1 MVILLSNIQRV
12 HDLRELSITDERL
25 INKESVNMISKLQ
38 LNKSSIISNDE
49 SEKGIVLIAAI
60 SLIAIL
66 ALFGT
71 VGVITTSTELI
82 ISKNHKTSVQ
92 SNYIARAGTE
102 HARQVLK
109 LLNAASADT
118 GSFSDEL
125 ANIVGTNT
133 TLEGYT
139 GIDDVPIVDTTNLG
153 NGAYT
158 VYLTNDLIDGYTNL
172 TDSNNRVCLTSI
184 ATTSSGSR
192 DVIELTVSISELFP
206 PPGTITLLGSGA
218 TFTGGNSNAKDLH
231 GDDQC
236 GSDPPKPV
244 VALSNAID
252 VAAVQ
257 AAISKPNTYHT
268 EDEFG
273 NPVTFSDDPDAIVT
287 DVPQSIIDSIESN
300 YGIDLLDPAD
310 LDDLVATIQAQADTE
325 APDGSTDAT
334 VYLGN
339 TGDLQIVVVTGD
351 FTMSGSSNGA
361 GILVVTGTL
370 TFSGS
375 PSYTGLILVIGEGAV
390 IRNGGGNGTFSG
402 GILVANTTG
411 GVLGPP
417 SFVTNG
423 GGNGTVQYCS
433 TAVNNP
439 LSLLSLKPTA
449 LREL

>member
-1 MVILLSNIQRV
+1 
-12 HDLRELSITDERL
+12 
-25 INKESVNMISKLQ
+25 MISKLQ
-38 LNKSSIISNDE
+38 LIKSSIISKHED
-49 SEKGIVLIAAI
+49 EKGVVFIAAI
-60 SLIAIL
+60 GLIG
-66 ALFGT
+66 ALMLVGT
-71 VGVITTSTELI
+71 LSATTTYIEIKLS
-82 ISKNHKTSVQ
+82 SNYKTSVQ
-92 SNYIARAGTE
+92 ANYIARAGTE

-109 LLNAASADT
+109 LLNADSADT
-118 GSFSDEL
+118 GSFADEL
-125 ANIVGTNT
+125 ANVVGSNMA
-133 TLEGYT
+133 LDGYT
-139 GIDDVPIVDTTNLG
+139 GIDDVPVVNTTNLG

-158 VYLTNDLIDGYTNL
+158 VYLTNDLIDDYTNP

-192 DVIELTVSISELFP
+192 DVVELTVSINELFP
-206 PPGTITLLGSGA
+206 LPGAITLISGGA
-218 TFTGGNSNAKDLH
+218 DFTGGNSNAKDLY

-244 VALSNAID
+244 VALSHVAD
-252 VAAVQ
+252 VSDVQ
-257 AAISKPNTYHT
+257 DAISKPDTYHT
-268 EDEFG
+268 EDENG

-287 DVPQSIIDSIESN
+287 DITQSIIDDIESN
-300 YGIDLLDPAD
+300 YGIDLLDPVD
-310 LDDLVATIQAQADTE
+310 LDDLVTMLQEYADTV

-361 GILVVTGTL
+361 GILAVMGTL

-375 PSYTGLILVIGEGAV
+375 PSYTGLILVIGEGSV
-390 IRNGGGNGTFSG
+390 IRNGGGNGTLSG

-411 GVLGPP
+411 GVLGSP

-423 GGNGTVQYCS
+423 GGNGNVQYCS

-439 LSLLSLKPTA
+439 LSLLSLKSTA

>member
-1 MVILLSNIQRV
+1 
-12 HDLRELSITDERL
+12 
-25 INKESVNMISKLQ
+25 MISKLQ
-38 LNKSSIISNDE
+38 LKKSSIIAKAEN
-49 SEKGIVLIAAI
+49 EKGIVLIGAI
-60 SLIAIL
+60 ALIAIL
-66 ALFGT
+66 ALLGT
-71 VGVITTSTELI
+71 VSIVTTSTELL
-82 ISKNHKTSVQ
+82 ISKNHKTGVQ
-92 SNYIARAGTE
+92 ANYIARAGTE

-109 LLNAASADT
+109 LLNAASVDT
-118 GSFSDEL
+118 GSFTDEI
-125 ANIVGTNT
+125 ANVVGTNT

-139 GIDDVPIVDTTNLG
+139 GIDDVPIVGTTNLG
-153 NGAYT
+153 NGSYK
-158 VYLTNDLIDGYTNL
+158 VYLTNDLIDGYTNQ
-172 TDSNNRVCLTSI
+172 TDSNKKICLTSI
-184 ATTSSGSR
+184 ATTSGGSQA
-192 DVIELTVSISELFP
+192 VVELTVFINELFP
-206 PPGTITLLGSGA
+206 PPGAIALLGSGA
-218 TFTGGNSNAKDLH
+218 TFIGGNSNAKDLY

-244 VALSNAID
+244 VTLSDAID

-257 AAISKPNTYHT
+257 AAISKPDTYHT

-273 NPVTFSDDPDAIVT
+273 DPVTFSDDPDAIVT
-287 DVPQSIIDSIESN
+287 DVPQSIIDGIESN

-310 LDDLVATIQAQADTE
+310 LDNLVATIKEQADTV

-375 PSYTGLILVIGEGAV
+375 PSYTGLILVIGEGSV
-390 IRNGGGNGTFSG
+390 IRNGGGNGTLSG
-402 GILVANTTG
+402 AIIVANTTG

-423 GGNGTVQYCS
+423 GGSGTVQYCS

-439 LSLLSLKPTA
+439 LSLLSLKSTA